1 MNNNKTLRWLGFA
14 AIALAVPLAATAQQ
28 AFTRGPVNL
37 RAGPGDG
44 YPLVATLAPGQSL
57 QVMGCTAGYG
67 WCDVMLPDG
76 LRGWSYAASL
86 EYAYQE
92 QRVPLAT
99 YGAIIGV
106 PLVTFAIGSYWSNY
120 YRDRP
125 WYNQPR
131 YWGGRPPPPPGAGW
145 RPPPPVAPG
154 WRPNPWPGYAP
165 HPPGFRPPSDPGFRP
180 PPAPGYRPPP
190 APGFRP
196 PPSPGYRPPHD
207 GGQRP
212 PGPPPGARPPGQGF
226 QTGGRPPGHGGG
238 GGGHGGGGGNGNGGH
253 GGHGGG
259 HGGGGGGR
267 DR

>member
-1 MNNNKTLRWLGFA
+1 MNNKAMRWAGLA

-28 AFTRGPVNL
+28 AFTRGAVNL
-37 RAGPGDG
+37 RAGPDDT
-44 YPLVATLAPGQSL
+44 YPLVATLGPGQSL

-67 WCDVMLPDG
+67 WCDVVLPDG

-131 YWGGRPPPPPGAGW
+131 WWGGRPPPPPGPGW
-145 RPPPPVAPG
+145 RPPPPPVAG

-165 HPPGFRPPSDPGFRP
+165 HPPGFRPSPAPVIRPLPS
-180 PPAPGYRPPP
+180 PGYRPPP
-190 APGFRP
+190 APGWR
-196 PPSPGYRPPHD
+196 
-207 GGQRP
+207 
-212 PGPPPGARPPGQGF
+212 PPPGARPPGF
-226 QTGGRPPGHGGG
+226 QTGGRPPGQGGGEHGGGHGGGG
-238 GGGHGGGGGNGNGGH
+238 GGGHGGGHGGGGGGGGQGGG